1 MTPFYLQFMIR
12 ILLFIASMIALGS
25 CATGP
30 QLGMMAKNE
39 LQINHA
45 DSTVNFFISNQR
57 LAPRK
62 LREDVTYTWYEKGR
76 ILETKFGYSGKLL
89 DGLFTVHY
97 KNGQLKCLGRYKL
110 GRKVGPWKFWDTDGE
125 IIEVHSYNRGGKLKR
140 RQLKIIDVSS
150 VNESNLVGTDE
161 KKKELEMKDEKLETN
176 GKK

>member
-12 ILLFIASMIALGS
+12 ILLFIASLIGLGS

-45 DSTVNFFISNQR
+45 DSTVNFFISNQK

-62 LREDVTYTWYEKGR
+62 LREDVTYTWYDKGR
-76 ILETKFGYSGKLL
+76 ILETEYGYSGKLL

-97 KNGQLKCLGRYKL
+97 KNGQLKCLGRFKL
-110 GRKVGPWKFWDTDGE
+110 GRKVGQWKFWDTEGE
-125 IIEVHSYNRGGKLKR
+125 ITEVHSYSRGGKLKR
-140 RQLKIIDVSS
+140 TRLKVFDVSS
-150 VNESNLVGTDE
+150 VSESNTIGADE
-161 KKKELEMKDEKLETN
+161 KKNELEMKDNKPVTN